1 MEINCIEEFNS
12 NNNFRGINFNY
23 DKVNYE
29 LNASLYSNALMIFIL
44 YNGKI
49 SQMYELNLDIEE
61 EQEKNEY
68 NYFCG
73 NDEDNIKDIDIAEC
87 ILGKRGNEQINFFA
101 NFIMTYIK
109 DIILKINSKINKIVL
124 ALNLDENLIKNI
136 ENNSNNIKEFIN
148 IVKDNIEIIFRISK
162 DN

>member
-1 MEINCIEEFNS
+1 MEINCIEELNS
-12 NNNFRGINFNY
+12 NNNYRGINLNY

-61 EQEKNEY
+61 KKEKNEY

-87 ILGKRGNEQINFFA
+87 ILGKRGNEQINFIA

-124 ALNLDENLIKNI
+124 ALNLDENVIKNI
-136 ENNSNNIKEFIN
+136 ENNSTKDKEFTDR
-148 IVKDNIEIIFRISK
+148 VKDSIEKIFMISK
-162 DN
+162 HN